1 MIASWTKQFNNKSME
16 CLELYQALCESAQD
30 LISKENAVLKQGQ
43 MPSRDLLE
51 AKSNLIPQLDS
62 ALQALKST
70 EKLSSADKKIAQK
83 IQQKLMKILLQDKEN
98 EKLLLALQVPQQ
110 FKSMPSVASSHLLKT
125 TYGKNH

>member
-1 MIASWTKQFNNKSME
+1 ME

-110 FKSMPSVASSHLLKT
+110 FKSMPSVASSHLLKI